1 MKLPYFATVVAG
13 AVLILTAS
21 NTALAQ
27 QPFSDAPNAPIPTQI
42 FAAKKVFISNAT
54 GELALPPGN
63 PDLTYNEFYSAMKS
77 WDHYQLV
84 GSPTDADLVF
94 EIRFTYMIGPTNVN
108 QGRGG
113 SGQDFQFRVVILDPK
128 SHVVLWAFSQSIP
141 GSTNKTKNSQLFD
154 QAMST
159 LVDDV
164 KQLTV
169 RASSPSQQ

>member
-1 MKLPYFATVVAG
+1 MKLPNFAAVVVG
-13 AVLILTAS
+13 AVLILIAS
-21 NTALAQ
+21 STALAQ

-42 FAAKKVFISNAT
+42 FAAKKVFVSNST

-77 WDHYQLV
+77 WGHFQLV
-84 GSPTDADLVF
+84 GSPSDADLVF
-94 EIRFTYMIGPTNVN
+94 EIRFTYVIGTTSVN
-108 QGRGG
+108 QGTGG
-113 SGQDFQFRVVILDPK
+113 SGQEFQFRLVILDPK
-128 SHVVLWAFSQSIP
+128 SHVVLWAFSKAIP
-141 GSTNKTKNSQLFD
+141 GSTNKSKDSQLFD

-169 RASSPSQQ
+169 RASTASPQ

>member
-1 MKLPYFATVVAG
+1 MKLPNFAAVVVG
-13 AVLILTAS
+13 AVLILIAS
-21 NTALAQ
+21 STALAQ

-42 FAAKKVFISNAT
+42 FAAKKVFVSNAT

-77 WDHYQLV
+77 WGHFQLV
-84 GSPTDADLVF
+84 GSPAEADLVF
-94 EIRFTYMIGPTNVN
+94 EIRFTYVIGTTSVN
-108 QGRGG
+108 QGMGG
-113 SGQDFQFRVVILDPK
+113 SGQDFQFRLVILDPK
-128 SHVVLWAFSQSIP
+128 SHVVLWAFSQAIP
-141 GSTNKTKNSQLFD
+141 GSTNKSKNTQLFD

-169 RASSPSQQ
+169 RASTASPQ